1 MKSAAVNIL
10 VVENEES
17 FVGLLET
24 ILLEEGRGDYRVAA
38 VGTLAAALE
47 QLETRAFDLVLT
59 DLSLP
64 DARGL
69 ETFRALHQMAPAV
82 PVIVLSGQEDEA
94 LALEMLR
101 AGAQDYLLK
110 CEFDGRLL
118 GRAIRYALE
127 RRAVVAQLR
136 DSEEFFRLI
145 AENVTDLIS
154 VVDEKGRRLYSS
166 PSHHEVL
173 GARDS
178 LIGSNSFAEI
188 HPADREAIQST
199 FREVVA
205 SGRGRRTEYR
215 FVRGDGAVRHVES
228 QSSVIKDE
236 TGAPRKVVMVSR
248 DVTER
253 LKTEQDL
260 VAALAEVKRTREQQ
274 LLTQRRQ
281 TRVEKLELIRQFANL
296 LSQELTGPLQNIRA
310 GIELCPAPVGQD
322 GVAAGPQI
330 LEAAKYAEAVVR
342 SLSEFTSLHPD
353 GARDLNLGPVVDS
366 VVAERAPEIAARGI
380 LLQVQHAVELP
391 PLLVD
396 AKSLRQVL
404 NDLVRTEINRCVS
417 GGEITLRTYLRAP
430 AAGGQRRSQVVA
442 EITTRP
448 NAPSGLAGLAGFGA
462 APGVDDC
469 AQVMARQISGLFGGV
484 IEPTSSRGGMFR
496 SGVSFEI

>member
-10 VVENEES
+10 VVENEAS
-17 FVGLLET
+17 FVGLLEA

-38 VGTLAAALE
+38 AGTLAAALE
-47 QLETRAFDLVLT
+47 KLQTQAFDLVLT

-69 ETFRALHQMAPAV
+69 ETFRAIHETVPAV
-82 PVIVLSGQEDEA
+82 PVIVLSGSEDEA

-101 AGAQDYLLK
+101 TGAQDYLLK

-127 RRAVVAQLR
+127 RKAVVTQLR
-136 DSEEFFRLI
+136 ESEEFFRLI
-145 AENVTDLIS
+145 SENVTDLIS

-188 HPADREAIQST
+188 HPEDRDAIQST
-199 FREVVA
+199 FREVVS

-215 FVRGDGAVRHVES
+215 FVRSDGSIRHVES
-228 QSSVIKDE
+228 QSNVIKDE
-236 TGAPRKVVMVSR
+236 SGAPRKVVMVSR

-253 LKTEQDL
+253 MKTERDL

-281 TRVEKLELIRQFANL
+281 SQIEKLELIREFANL
-296 LSQELTGPLQNIRA
+296 LAQELTGPLQSIRA
-310 GIELCPAPVGQD
+310 GIEMGSAPAGS
-322 GVAAGPQI
+322 GAAPGPQI
-330 LEAAKYAEAVVR
+330 LEAAKYAESVMR
-342 SLSEFTSLHPD
+342 SLNELGSLHPE
-353 GARDLNLGPVVDS
+353 GVRALDLTPLVDS
-366 VVAERAPEIAARGI
+366 VLAALAPEIARRGI
-380 LLQVQHAVELP
+380 SVQAHHAVELP
-391 PLLVD
+391 PLKVD

-404 NDLVRTEINRCVS
+404 SDLVRTEINRCAH
-417 GGEITLRTYLRAP
+417 GGEMSLRTYLRAP
-430 AAGGQRRSQVVA
+430 AAGGQRRSQVVV
-442 EITTRP
+442 EITTRANLP
-448 NAPSGLAGLAGFGA
+448 ASSVGLAEFGSSAGAG
-462 APGVDDC
+462 DC
-469 AQVMARQISGLFGGV
+469 AQLMARQIFGLFGGV
-484 IEPTSSRGGMFR
+484 IEAPPARGGIAR
-496 SGVSFEI
+496 ICVSFEI